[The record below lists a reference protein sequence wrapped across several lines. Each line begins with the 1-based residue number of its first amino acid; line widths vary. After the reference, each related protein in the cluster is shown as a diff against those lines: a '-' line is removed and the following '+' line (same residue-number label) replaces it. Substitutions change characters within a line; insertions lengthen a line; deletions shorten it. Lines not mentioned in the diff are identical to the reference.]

1 MLGNEKGECDMQ
13 MRPIDIARKL
23 KVSTTML
30 RHYEEFGMI
39 PAVLRSPSGY
49 RIFTEEHVAYF
60 ICIREMMHGFTM
72 TEIAHMLRPVLEG
85 RIDEALWMA
94 NNAQVVLQNDKFVC
108 ENIRKRFLTKKKRV
122 TVEREFTIDAVSKST
137 GIIPSTI
144 RYWDNI
150 GLISAYRCT
159 DNNYRTFTQKNID
172 EILIVQ
178 ALKLA
183 MRARGERY
191 AVEQIR
197 KTMEQFDF
205 NATDHIISIVTSIE
219 SHLSMLNRAQI
230 RSIAAL
236 YRLCEQVEQ
245 EQYEGL

>member
-1 MLGNEKGECDMQ
+1 MQ
-13 MRPIDIARKL
+13 LRPIDIARKL

-39 PAVLRSPSGY
+39 PEVLRSPSGY

-60 ICIREMMHGFTM
+60 VCIREMMHGFTM
-72 TEIAHMLRPVLEG
+72 TEIAHMLKPVMEG

-94 NNAQVVLQNDKFVC
+94 NNAQVALQKDKYVC
-108 ENIRKRFLTKKKRV
+108 ENIRKRFLQKKKKI
-122 TVEREFTIDAVSKST
+122 TVEKEFTIDAVSKST

-150 GLISAYRCT
+150 GLISANRCT
-159 DNNYRTFTQKNID
+159 DNNYRSFTQKNVD
-172 EILIVQ
+172 EILIIQ

-205 NATDHIISIVTSIE
+205 DNADHIAAIVSSIE
-219 SHLSMLNRAQI
+219 KHLSQLNRAQI
-230 RSIAAL
+230 RSISAL
-236 YRLCEQVEQ
+236 YKLCVQVDQ
-245 EQYEGL
+245 NRYEELL

>member
-1 MLGNEKGECDMQ
+1 MQ
-13 MRPIDIARKL
+13 LRPIDIARKL

-39 PAVLRSPSGY
+39 PEVLRSPSGY

-60 ICIREMMHGFTM
+60 ACIREMMHGFTL
-72 TEIAHMLRPVLEG
+72 TEIAHMLQPVMEH
-85 RIDEALWMA
+85 RIDDALWMA
-94 NNAQVVLQNDKFVC
+94 NNAQVTLLNDKFVC
-108 ENIRKRFLTKKKRV
+108 ENIRKRFLQKRKRM
-122 TVEREFTIDAVSKST
+122 TLDKEFTIDAVSKAT

-150 GLISAYRCT
+150 GLISANRRT

-172 EILIVQ
+172 EVLIIQ

-205 NATDHIISIVTSIE
+205 DNSNYIATIVTSIE

-230 RSIAAL
+230 RSISAL
-236 YRLCEQVEQ
+236 YQLCVQVEANQ
-245 EQYEGL
+245 FEPL

>member
-1 MLGNEKGECDMQ
+1 MQ
-13 MRPIDIARKL
+13 LRPIDIARKL

-49 RIFTEEHVAYF
+49 RIFTDEHVAYF
-60 ICIREMMHGFTM
+60 VCIREMMHGFTM
-72 TEIAHMLRPVLEG
+72 TEIAYMLKPVMEN
-85 RIDEALWMA
+85 RIDDALWMA
-94 NNAQVVLQNDKFVC
+94 NNAQVELRKDKYVC
-108 ENIRKRFLTKKKRV
+108 ENIRKRFLLKKKRM
-122 TVEREFTIDAVSKST
+122 TTEKEFTIDSVSKAT

-150 GLISAYRCT
+150 GLISANRCT
-159 DNNYRTFTQKNID
+159 GNNYRTFTQKNID
-172 EILIVQ
+172 EILIIQ

-197 KTMEQFDF
+197 KTMEQFDYD
-205 NATDHIISIVTSIE
+205 NTDNISAIVTSIE
-219 SHLSMLNRAQI
+219 SHLAMLNRAQI

-236 YRLCEQVEQ
+236 YRLCEQVVQ
-245 EQYEGL
+245 NQYDGL